1 MAQDTQEK
9 QHEEDMVKKIGNLYA
24 GKDSGVLWIFSGHTP
39 YKNLMGYFK
48 RAIPDKWNA
57 TVFGW
62 DVMEEPN
69 EAKDK
74 HRIIRRM
81 FRQ

>member
-1 MAQDTQEK
+1 MT
-9 QHEEDMVKKIGNLYA
+9 KKIGNLYVH
-24 GKDSGVLWIFSGHTP
+24 KDSGEIWVFSGHTP
-39 YKNLMGYFK
+39 YRNLMGYFSK
-48 RAIPDKWNA
+48 AIPDGYPPI
-57 TVFGW
+57 VFGW

-69 EAKDK
+69 KAKDK